1 MSSVSQPHW
10 RATQARSIYLIVL
23 LVGFMPWS
31 GFIPFAAF
39 RCPYLD
45 SSSKR
50 VRFIRLFLLF
60 SIITFGFFSIAATK
74 LPNYILPALPGIAI
88 LTATLFD
95 EQEKTKRWAWSL
107 ATYSAALLIFGL
119 GILFMA
125 SPQIIAHLPKWLGE
139 SALKAP
145 VLAQPIHLGFIPYAC
160 GLVMVAIA
168 LGLISANRTQ
178 SPQSLF
184 MILTAATLVVTSVL
198 FFVILPTYD
207 DLINRPLTR
216 LAEQA
221 AAKTPEDGRIVMFE
235 VSSRPSVN
243 FYSHRKTVDTG
254 LNNLEALKKDF
265 QDPKNKVGITTEY
278 YFTKLKDQNIPAER
292 LLADHGYV
300 LFHIPNEHP

>member
-1 MSSVSQPHW
+1 
-10 RATQARSIYLIVL
+10 
-23 LVGFMPWS
+23 
-31 GFIPFAAF
+31 
-39 RCPYLD
+39 
-45 SSSKR
+45 
-50 VRFIRLFLLF
+50 
-60 SIITFGFFSIAATK
+60 
-74 LPNYILPALPGIAI
+74 
-88 LTATLFD
+88 
-95 EQEKTKRWAWSL
+95 
-107 ATYSAALLIFGL
+107 
-119 GILFMA
+119 
-125 SPQIIAHLPKWLGE
+125 
-139 SALKAP
+139 
-145 VLAQPIHLGFIPYAC
+145 
-160 GLVMVAIA
+160 MVAIA